1 MSKAN
6 NKILILVPAFT
17 ARGGITNYYQVLKHE
32 FPDEI
37 EYFERGARTWP
48 VRKGTV
54 YELIRAFKDYNQ
66 FKKRIQKGDIKLV
79 QSTTSLG
86 LNSIIRDGFFL
97 RYTYKKGIKTIA
109 FFRGWDDKAE
119 YTTQKN
125 YLKLFRHLFFYT
137 DALIVLSEHTASTL
151 RKWGYEKNIFTET
164 TLVDKQL
171 IEDVSSREL
180 SEKCIA
186 LNHSKTINLLF
197 LSRLEKRKGL
207 YELIEAYKK
216 LKSNPVINFTLTV
229 CGDGFELESL
239 KEIIESD
246 KIEGVR
252 IVGYVTGEQK
262 KQAFQDAHIFVFPS
276 HGEGMPNAVL
286 EAMGFGL
293 PVITTPV
300 GGVIDF
306 FVDGKNGYFTPI
318 NNPAELVE
326 KIQKLASDNIL
337 LTNIALE
344 NYQLARERF
353 SSDKVAKRILK
364 IFNEVTEK

>member
-1 MSKAN
+1 MSKAK

-48 VRKGTV
+48 VRKGV
-54 YELIRAFKDYNQ
+54 FAELIRAYKDYSQ
-66 FKKRIQKGDIKLV
+66 FKKRIKKVDIKLV

-97 RYTYKKGIKTIA
+97 RHANKKGIKTIA
-109 FFRGWDDKAE
+109 FFRGWDDTAE
-119 YTTQKN
+119 DITQKK
-125 YLKLFRHLFFYT
+125 YLKLFRYFFFHA
-137 DALIVLSEHTASTL
+137 DAFIVLSERTASTL
-151 RKWGYEKNIFTET
+151 RKWGYNGKIYTET

-171 IEDVSSREL
+171 VTDVSSKKL
-180 SEKCIA
+180 TEKFKV
-186 LNHSKTINLLF
+186 LNQSKAINLLF

-216 LKSNPVINFTLTV
+216 LKSNPLVSFTLTI
-229 CGDGFELESL
+229 CGDGSEFEPL
-239 KEIIESD
+239 KLLIASE
-246 KIEGVR
+246 KIEGIR
-252 IVGYVTGEQK
+252 IVGFLAGEQK
-262 KQAFQDAHIFVFPS
+262 KLAFQNAHIFVFPS

-293 PVITTPV
+293 PVISTPV
-300 GGVIDF
+300 GGLVDF
-306 FVDGKNGYFTPI
+306 FVEGMNGYFTTI
-318 NNPAELVE
+318 NNPSELAEIIL
-326 KIQKLASDNIL
+326 KLALDEKLMS
-337 LTNIALE
+337 NIASE
-344 NYQLARERF
+344 NYQMAKEQF
-353 SSDKVAKRILK
+353 SSEKVAKRILK